1 MMDHNK
7 QAMILC
13 FQRSATFGG
22 GRVDSSD
29 AIYILLSIKP
39 HLLRYCLL
47 RSCLLRPCAHRLSR
61 PEGLGCAPS
70 QSPCLCMRLGL
81 QVLLSLL
88 TLISPI
94 SAANELPTIGGGT
107 ALSTAQEEKR
117 LGQTWLRLYRQQ
129 VPISS
134 DPILIDYTE
143 ALLNKIAAYN
153 PAAGKAFS
161 LVIARNRTLNAF
173 AVPGG
178 IIGVHTGLF
187 QHAQTEDQFASVLAH
202 ELAHLS
208 QRHYSRSVKKQQG
221 QQRFGMAALLAS
233 LVIAATN
240 SEAGLA
246 AMKATQAG
254 IIDQQLR
261 FSRLYEQEADRIGM
275 MTLIKAGFDPHSMV
289 AMFEQMQKASQFYSE
304 PPEFLLTHPITA
316 KRIADAENRAR
327 DYPNQNA
334 PSSLA
339 YDLARARV
347 LFFQEETPQQAIS
360 RFESELRGFS
370 PSAEGSRYGL
380 VLSLT
385 ANKEFEKADKMLQPL
400 LQRHPDQVALLIAKS
415 NIDADNDKL
424 ETALKT
430 VQAAIN
436 DKPNSYAL
444 NIHYSRLLAKN
455 NDYSHS
461 ARILNKLRE
470 TRPDDPFIW
479 YHLAEVA
486 GLAGDILT
494 LHKARA
500 EYFILYG
507 NFSSAENQLHNLLK
521 KFSDNQTEVAI
532 AKQRLQDVKELKKN
546 AKL

>member
-1 MMDHNK
+1 MLLIK
-7 QAMILC
+7 
-13 FQRSATFGG
+13 
-22 GRVDSSD
+22 SS
-29 AIYILLSIKP
+29 
-39 HLLRYCLL
+39 
-47 RSCLLRPCAHRLSR
+47 LLRPYA
-61 PEGLGCAPS
+61 
-70 QSPCLCMRLGL
+70 
-81 QVLLSLL
+81 LLLLPLL

-94 SAANELPTIGGGT
+94 SASNELPSIGGGT
-107 ALSTAQEEKR
+107 SISTAQEEKR
-117 LGQTWLRLYRQQ
+117 LGQTWLRLYRRQ
-129 VPISS
+129 VPVSS
-134 DPILIDYTE
+134 DPILIEYTE
-143 ALLNKIAAYN
+143 ALLNRIAEHN
-153 PAAGKAFS
+153 PAAGKEFS

-208 QRHYSRSVKKQQG
+208 QRHYARGVEKQKG
-221 QQRFGMAALLAS
+221 QQLVGMAAILAS
-233 LVIAATN
+233 LIIAATN
-240 SEAGLA
+240 GEAGLA
-246 AMKATQAG
+246 AIQATQAG

-275 MTLIKAGFDPHSMV
+275 TTLVNAGFDPHSMSD
-289 AMFEQMQKASQFYSE
+289 MFEQMQRASQFYTE
-304 PPEFLLTHPITA
+304 PPEFLLTHPVTA

-327 DYPNQNA
+327 NYPNQNA

-370 PSAEGSRYGL
+370 PSEEGSRYGL

-385 ANKEFEKADKMLQPL
+385 ANKEFEKADKVLQPL
-400 LQRHPDQVALLIAKS
+400 LERYPDQAALLIAKS
-415 NIDADNDKL
+415 NIDAGNNKL
-424 ETALKT
+424 GTAIENM
-430 VQAAIN
+430 QAAISN
-436 DKPNSYAL
+436 KPGSYAL

-455 NDYSHS
+455 NDHINS
-461 ARILNKLRE
+461 ARILNELRE
-470 TRPDDPFIW
+470 ARPDDPFIW
-479 YHLAEVA
+479 YHLAEIA

-507 NFSSAENQLHNLLK
+507 NFDNAENQLNNLLK
-521 KFSDNQTEVAI
+521 KFSDNKTEVAI
-532 AKQRLQDVKELKKN
+532 AKQRLEDVKKLKKN